1 MHYYQPPVD
10 YIEPVFRPPSEADSL
25 ILQVTNG
32 CSWNRCTFCDM
43 YTDSHKRFK
52 PKAEADVLAEIERCG
67 QAMPWVQRVFLADGD
82 AMALSVRRLRS
93 ILEAIRLHLPQV
105 RRVSAYCLPTNLKR
119 KSVDEL
125 RQLGELGLS
134 LIYMGAESGSDRVL
148 AAFDKGETFDTTV
161 EALLKAQEA
170 GIKRSVMLIN
180 GAGGVRFSDEHAE
193 ASARLVNMTQPEYL
207 ATLVLFFRRDAEQ
220 RVRAGYDGT
229 FEPLD
234 ATGLFLEMQRL
245 IAATELKQTV
255 FRSDHVSNALVLK
268 GTLGRDKARLL
279 TEIEAAIEWARQHH
293 IPMHR
298 QGRF

>member
-52 PKAEADVLAEIERCG
+52 PKAEADVLDEIERCG

-125 RQLGELGLS
+125 RQLRELGLS

-245 IAATELKQTV
+245 ITATELKQTV

-293 IPMHR
+293 IPMRR